1 MEYKL
6 SHFFK
11 YKNEDA
17 YYVGKEMEIRGINT
31 IMKTNGIEPDS
42 GDAVTKEELK
52 VVMFDLNN
60 KDIVSSENSIKK
72 ILYPHQQEAID
83 QILENDKGTIILP
96 TGAGKT
102 YIQAAT
108 NAIDMIRKKSFGIY
122 ITRVPRIILS
132 YQILTECYGFQNKF
146 DIESKYLLVH
156 SGSKVD
162 EESLLEL
169 KSDRVMWH
177 DISVTTNGKEIKKI
191 ISGAQRQNLPIVIIE
206 TYDSADVTYG
216 VIEKMGLNIEICNND
231 ESQFLVSEKFEHLLK
246 YKYNRMYS
254 YTATP
259 RNAKTIGMQNEEFW
273 GKKLYSMT
281 PREAIE
287 RGIIVRPRMI
297 YLASKE
303 DKSFSKD
310 DLTKSFPKMVKY
322 DFEILNHY
330 NPKVKNKLL
339 VASRGSSDMINFIHS
354 KECKELIESGVHI
367 FAIGSSIGVN
377 KKAAAFYNGQNY
389 KRADWLRILQ
399 TTGKNDKEEMIVIH
413 FDILSEGIDVP
424 GFTGISFYT
433 AKEIGKFIQLYGR
446 TARLV
451 KIDRDKLSIGKIS
464 TDNLNKWKKPYSFV
478 IVHQFNDIE
487 GSQSEEIT
495 QMVSNLREFGFQPN
509 EDIIIATQNGVK
521 DKSELDNPPDEDD
534 KRRLFGKLIEKYEI
548 HYRIEKEKDASL
560 FAETSNETIEEL
572 EEFFYSKFKK

>member
-11 YKNEDA
+11 YENEDA

-31 IMKTNGIEPDS
+31 IMKRNGIEPDS
-42 GDAVTKEELK
+42 GDAITKEELK

-60 KDIVSSENSIKK
+60 KDIVSSENGIKK
-72 ILYPHQQEAID
+72 ILYPHQQEAVE
-83 QILENDKGTIILP
+83 QILESDIGTIILP

-102 YIQAAT
+102 FIQAAT
-108 NAIDMIRKKSFGIY
+108 NAIDMIRRKSFAIY
-122 ITRVPRIILS
+122 TIRVPRIILS

-169 KSDRVMWH
+169 KSDKVMWH

-191 ISGAQRQNLPIVIIE
+191 ISDAQRQNLPIVIIE
-206 TYDSADVTYG
+206 TYDSADVTYD
-216 VIEKMGLNIEICNND
+216 VINKMGLNIEICHND
-231 ESQFLVSEKFEHLLK
+231 ECQYLVREEFEHLLR
-246 YKYNRMYS
+246 YDYNRMYS
-254 YTATP
+254 FTATP
-259 RNAKTIGMQNEEFW
+259 RNAKIIGMQNEELW
-273 GKKLYSMT
+273 GEKLYSMT

-322 DFEILNHY
+322 DFETLNHY

-339 VASRGSSDMINFIHS
+339 VASRGSADMINFIHS

-367 FAIGSSIGVN
+367 FAIGSN
-377 KKAAAFYNGQNY
+377 KKISAFYNGQTY
-389 KRADWLRILQ
+389 KRADWLRKLQ
-399 TTGKNDKEEMIVIH
+399 TIGKNDKEELIVIH

-446 TARLV
+446 TARLDV
-451 KIDRDKLSIGKIS
+451 IDRSKLSSGKIS

-495 QMVSNLREFGFQPN
+495 QMVSNLREFGFEPN
-509 EDIIIATQNGVK
+509 EDIIIDTQNGVSEK
-521 DKSELDNPPDEDD
+521 NELDNLLDEVD
-534 KRRLFGKLIEKYEI
+534 KRRLLGKLIEKYQI

-560 FAETSNETIEEL
+560 FAEQSNQTIEEL
-572 EEFFYSKFKK
+572 EEFFFSKFKK

>member
-11 YKNEDA
+11 YENEDA

-52 VVMFDLNN
+52 LIMHNLNN
-60 KDIVSSENSIKK
+60 KDMVKSESNIKK
-72 ILYPHQQEAID
+72 ILYPHQQEAVV

-96 TGAGKT
+96 TGSGKT
-102 YIQAAT
+102 FIQAAT
-108 NAIDMIRKKSFGIY
+108 NAIDMIRRKSFGIY
-122 ITRVPRIILS
+122 TIRVPRIILS
-132 YQILTECYGFQNKF
+132 YQILTECYGFANKF
-146 DIESKYLLVH
+146 HIESKYLLVH

-169 KSDRVMWH
+169 KSDKVMWH

-191 ISGAQRQNLPIVIIE
+191 ILDAQRQNLPIVIIE
-206 TYDSADVTYG
+206 TYDSADVTYD
-216 VIEKMGLNIEICNND
+216 VIKKMRLNIEICHND
-231 ESQFLVSEKFEHLLK
+231 ECQYLVREEFEHLLR
-246 YKYNRMYS
+246 YDYNRMYS
-254 YTATP
+254 FTATP
-259 RNAKTIGMQNEEFW
+259 RNAKIIGMQNEELW
-273 GKKLYSMT
+273 GEKLYSMT

-322 DFEILNHY
+322 DFETLNHY

-339 VASRGSSDMINFIHS
+339 VASRGSADMINFIHS

-367 FAIGSSIGVN
+367 FAIGSN
-377 KKAAAFYNGQNY
+377 KKISAFYNGQTY
-389 KRADWLRILQ
+389 KRADWLRQLQ
-399 TTGKNDKEEMIVIH
+399 TIGKNDKEELIVIH

-446 TARLV
+446 TARLDV
-451 KIDRDKLSIGKIS
+451 IDRSKLSSGKIS

-495 QMVSNLREFGFQPN
+495 QMVSNLREFGFEPN
-509 EDIIIATQNGVK
+509 EDIIIDTQNGV
-521 DKSELDNPPDEDD
+521 SEKNQLDNLLDEVD
-534 KRRLFGKLIEKYEI
+534 KRRLLGKLIEKYQI

-560 FAETSNETIEEL
+560 FAEQSNETIEEL
-572 EEFFYSKFKK
+572 EEFFFSKFKK

>member
-11 YKNEDA
+11 YENEDA

-31 IMKTNGIEPDS
+31 IMKRNGIEPDS

-60 KDIVSSENSIKK
+60 KDIVSSENGIKK
-72 ILYPHQQEAID
+72 ILYPHQQEAVE
-83 QILENDKGTIILP
+83 QILESDIGTIILP

-102 YIQAAT
+102 FIQAAT
-108 NAIDMIRKKSFGIY
+108 NAIDMIRRKSFAIY
-122 ITRVPRIILS
+122 TIRVPRIILS

-146 DIESKYLLVH
+146 HIESKYLLVH

-191 ISGAQRQNLPIVIIE
+191 ISDAQRQNLPIVIIE
-206 TYDSADVTYG
+206 TYDSADVTYD
-216 VIEKMGLNIEICNND
+216 VIKKMGLNIEICHND
-231 ESQFLVSEKFEHLLK
+231 ECQYLVREEFEHLLK
-246 YKYNRMYS
+246 YDYNRMYS
-254 YTATP
+254 FTATP
-259 RNAKTIGMQNEEFW
+259 RNAKTIGMQNEELW
-273 GKKLYSMT
+273 GEKLYSMT

-310 DLTKSFPKMVKY
+310 DLTKSFSKMVKY

-339 VASRGSSDMINFIHS
+339 VASRGSADMINFIHS

-367 FAIGSSIGVN
+367 FAIGSN
-377 KKAAAFYNGQNY
+377 KKISAFYNGQTY
-389 KRADWLRILQ
+389 KRADWLRKLQ
-399 TTGKNDKEEMIVIH
+399 SIGKNDKEQMVVIH

-424 GFTGISFYT
+424 GFTGISFYS

-446 TARLV
+446 TARLDV
-451 KIDRDKLSIGKIS
+451 IDRSKLLTGKIS
-464 TDNLNKWKKPYSFV
+464 VNNLSKWKKPYSFV
-478 IVHQFNDIE
+478 VVHQFNDIE

-495 QMVSNLREFGFQPN
+495 QMVSNLREFGFEPH
-509 EDIIIATQNGVK
+509 EDIIIDTQNGISEK
-521 DKSELDNPPDEDD
+521 TELDNLLDEDD
-534 KRRLFGKLIEKYEI
+534 KRRLAGKLIEKYEI

-560 FAETSNETIEEL
+560 FAEQSNETIEEL

>member
-1 MEYKL
+1 MKYKL
-6 SHFFK
+6 SHFLK
-11 YKNEDA
+11 YENEDA
-17 YYVGKEMEIRGINT
+17 YYVGKEMKIRGITT
-31 IMKTNGIEPDS
+31 IMKENGIEPDS
-42 GDAVTKEELK
+42 GDTITKEELK
-52 VVMFDLNN
+52 LVMHNLNN
-60 KDIVSSENSIKK
+60 KDMVKSESSIKK
-72 ILYPHQQEAID
+72 ILYPHQQEAVV
-83 QILENDKGTIILP
+83 QILKNDKGTIILP
-96 TGAGKT
+96 TGSGKT
-102 YIQAAT
+102 FIQAAT
-108 NAIDMIRKKSFGIY
+108 NAIDMIRRKSFGIY
-122 ITRVPRIILS
+122 TIRVPRIILS

-162 EESLLEL
+162 DESLLEL

-191 ISGAQRQNLPIVIIE
+191 ISDAQRQNLPIVIIE
-206 TYDSADVTYG
+206 TYDSADVTYD
-216 VIEKMGLNIEICNND
+216 VIKKMGLNIEICHND
-231 ESQFLVSEKFEHLLK
+231 ECQYLVREEFEHLLK
-246 YKYNRMYS
+246 YDYNRMYS
-254 YTATP
+254 FTATP
-259 RNAKTIGMQNEEFW
+259 RNAKIIGMQNEELW
-273 GKKLYSMT
+273 GEKLYSMT

-322 DFEILNHY
+322 DFETLNHY

-339 VASRGSSDMINFIHS
+339 VASRGSADMINFIHS

-367 FAIGSSIGVN
+367 FAIGSN
-377 KKAAAFYNGQNY
+377 KKISAFYNGQTY
-389 KRADWLRILQ
+389 KRADWLRKLQ
-399 TTGKNDKEEMIVIH
+399 TIGKNDKEELIVIH

-446 TARLV
+446 TARLDV
-451 KIDRDKLSIGKIS
+451 IDRSKLSSGKIS

-495 QMVSNLREFGFQPN
+495 QMVSNLREFGFEPN
-509 EDIIIATQNGVK
+509 EDIIIDTQNGVSEK
-521 DKSELDNPPDEDD
+521 NELDNLLDEVD
-534 KRRLFGKLIEKYEI
+534 KRRLLGKLIEKYQI

-560 FAETSNETIEEL
+560 FAEQSNQTIEEL
-572 EEFFYSKFKK
+572 EEFFFSKFKK

>member
-1 MEYKL
+1 MKYKL
-6 SHFFK
+6 SHFLK
-11 YKNEDA
+11 YENEDA
-17 YYVGKEMEIRGINT
+17 YYVGKEMKIRGITT
-31 IMKTNGIEPDS
+31 IMKENGIEPDS
-42 GDAVTKEELK
+42 GDTITKEELK
-52 VVMFDLNN
+52 LVMHNLNN
-60 KDIVSSENSIKK
+60 KDIVKSESSIKK
-72 ILYPHQQEAID
+72 ILYPHQQEAVV

-96 TGAGKT
+96 TGSGKT
-102 YIQAAT
+102 FIQAAT
-108 NAIDMIRKKSFGIY
+108 NAINMIRSKSFGIY
-122 ITRVPRIILS
+122 TIRVPRIILS

-169 KSDRVMWH
+169 KSDKVMWH

-191 ISGAQRQNLPIVIIE
+191 ILDAQRQNLPIVIIE
-206 TYDSADVTYG
+206 TYDSADVTYD
-216 VIEKMGLNIEICNND
+216 VINKMGLNIEICHND
-231 ESQFLVSEKFEHLLK
+231 ECQYLVREEFEHLLR
-246 YKYNRMYS
+246 YDYNRMYS
-254 YTATP
+254 FTATP
-259 RNAKTIGMQNEEFW
+259 RNAKIIGMQNEELW
-273 GKKLYSMT
+273 GEKLYSMT

-322 DFEILNHY
+322 DFEALNHY

-339 VASRGSSDMINFIHS
+339 VASRGSADMINFIHS

-367 FAIGSSIGVN
+367 FAIGSN
-377 KKAAAFYNGQNY
+377 KKISAFYNGQTY
-389 KRADWLRILQ
+389 KRADWLRKLQ
-399 TTGKNDKEEMIVIH
+399 TIGKNDKEELIVIH

-446 TARLV
+446 TARLDV
-451 KIDRDKLSIGKIS
+451 IDRSKLSSGKIS

-495 QMVSNLREFGFQPN
+495 QMVSNLREFGFEPN
-509 EDIIIATQNGVK
+509 EDIIIDTQNGLSEK
-521 DKSELDNPPDEDD
+521 NELDNLLDEVD
-534 KRRLFGKLIEKYEI
+534 KRRLLGKLIEKYQI

-560 FAETSNETIEEL
+560 FAEQSNQTIEEL
-572 EEFFYSKFKK
+572 EEFFFSKFKK